1 MDGKAVDAVVRR
13 LARPVLRRHG
23 FERFTGRSAWRFNDH
38 TVELIVFRSFTSY
51 VATRVGSTTFS
62 FAVTAGV
69 AYRCLKPCPER
80 PRDHELTFRFELGKY
95 LRQPVFHPYDR
106 EAASDRPD
114 VWFVLDDGS
123 NVEEAVSDAVTAIE
137 KQAVPL
143 LDVYKQPHL
152 AFDALLHDRSSN
164 PSFGAPGITLP
175 GAVGSPRWTHT
186 AHAIGQLTDPHAALR
201 IRAATTERS

>member
-1 MDGKAVDAVVRR
+1 MDGRAVDAVVRR

-23 FERFTGRSAWRFNDH
+23 FERFTGRSAWRFNDD

-69 AYRCLKPCPER
+69 AYRCLEPCPER
-80 PRDHELTFRFELGKY
+80 PKDYELTFRFELGKY

-106 EAASDRPD
+106 EATSDRPD

-123 NVEEAVSDAVTAIE
+123 NVEEAVNDAVTAIE
-137 KQAVPL
+137 QQALPL

-152 AFDALLHDRSSN
+152 AFDALLEGRSSN
-164 PSFGAPGITLP
+164 PTFGTAGITMP
-175 GAVGSPRWTHT
+175 GAIGSPRWTHT
-186 AHAIGQLTDPHAALR
+186 AHAIGQLTDPHPEQR
-201 IRAATTERS
+201 IRAAIIHQS